1 MKPLAEVVGVREL
14 KSGLSRYLRSVAEG
28 GTVTIGDR
36 KKRPIARIVPVVRT
50 SDQEQLDRLA
60 EQGVV
65 RRGVGCPGAHRRVK
79 PLREGLMSDSVS
91 EDRR

>member
-1 MKPLAEVVGVREL
+1 MKPLAAVVGVREL

-28 GTVTIGDR
+28 RTVTIGDR

-50 SDQEQLDRLA
+50 PDQERLDRLA
-60 EQGVV
+60 EKGVV
-65 RRGVGCPGAHRRVK
+65 RRGVGSPGAHRRVR
-79 PLREGLMSDSVS
+79 PLREGLISDVVT